1 MRLSECRNRWLRAA
15 ILAAW
20 VSAIGCQRLPYID
33 QSKPV
38 PHDSLGRV
46 ALEDK
51 EVKQAELLTPS
62 NPGQWPR
69 VAHPRTTNDPE
80 AQEIW
85 ELSLQEAI
93 KIGLD
98 NSEIV
103 RVIAFGAQGIPIG
116 GFEPTPLNT
125 GASAGVASSLG
136 AGTLQSVYD
145 PAILETQIATALS
158 TFDTA
163 FTTSILWGRNT
174 QPFNN
179 GVQGGSFNFTGT
191 KFPIVSVNDSAT
203 YQIGLSKQTAY
214 GGTVGIVHNVNWSY
228 QNSSF
233 LVWPSAYTTN
243 LQLTLTQPLL
253 GSAALPGQPA
263 GRPVG
268 LEANRAPIVI
278 SRLQADAAVWRFKA
292 EVMAHCRSVEQ
303 QYWNLAQAHVQYWSS
318 ERAVSLAEEILSR
331 EKAELL
337 VGKGTVADVAEASQ
351 RLEQFNLDLVTRT
364 SDLITTERQ
373 LRNIL
378 GLPPADNRRII
389 PVTPPTEARLEPDWD
404 VSLAQMLNFQPD
416 IVQQQLL
423 VRVAELQLL
432 IARNQ
437 LLPQLNANFLY
448 QLNGLGQQLD
458 SAEAVMT
465 GAALKAL
472 NPVIANLQ
480 REAGLQ
486 SQPGMYSNFVTWQ
499 AGFTFQM
506 PLGMRAPLANTRS
519 AQYGL
524 LRQRA
529 YLQQVVHQTTHSLAR
544 FFLEIDANYKQF
556 KTASRLRAAAAERLA
571 AQRAFYEEG
580 RITIDRFLDAVS
592 QYATAVA
599 TEAQYKTT
607 YNISI
612 VALEEAKG
620 TLLAYDNVA
629 VAEGPWP
636 SKAYVQARDIQNAH
650 HQHHI
655 PPDGPQVPMRSG
667 GPLNQDPIEANPPP
681 GVEERQVPQALPGP
695 AGPRGPA
702 STPVAPFTPAEIL
715 PRLSG
720 NMPDAT
726 SSRPTGAPSAGE
738 VSLTAGA
745 VAGSP
750 VRATASLID
759 PTVPGMGSNSVAASL
774 GRSAP
779 STVRN
784 TPAALSPP
792 AQSPSRA
799 PSVAFPV
806 VAPGPADTRS
816 TPDTAAAPHSEELP
830 PLPVSIDLPPL
841 PPE

>member
-1 MRLSECRNRWLRAA
+1 MRLTVCRNRWLHSAL
-15 ILAAW
+15 LAAW
-20 VSAIGCQRLPYID
+20 VIAAGCQRLPYID

-38 PHDSLGRV
+38 PHDNLGRV

-51 EVKQAELLTPS
+51 EVKQAELLTSSLKMQLPK
-62 NPGQWPR
+62 
-69 VAHPRTTNDPE
+69 VAKPRTTNDPE
-80 AQEIW
+80 AQEVW
-85 ELSLQEAI
+85 PMTLQQAI
-93 KIGLD
+93 RIGLD
-98 NSEIV
+98 NSEVV

-136 AGTLQSVYD
+136 SGTLQTVYD

-163 FTTSILWGRNT
+163 FTTSVLWGNNV
-174 QPFNN
+174 QPYNN
-179 GVQGGSFNFTGT
+179 GVQGGSLNLTGT
-191 KFPIVSVNDSAT
+191 KYPIVSVNDSAT
-203 YQIGLSKQTAY
+203 FQMGLSKQTETGATL
-214 GGTVGIVHNVNWSY
+214 GVVHNINWSY

-243 LQLTLTQPLL
+243 VQLTLTQPLL
-253 GSAALPGQPA
+253 GSAPLPGQPA

-278 SRLQADAAVWRFKA
+278 ARLNADAAVWRFKA

-303 QYWNLAQAHVQYWSS
+303 QYWNLAQSHVQLWASD
-318 ERAVSLAEEILSR
+318 RAVSLAQEILNR
-331 EKAELL
+331 ENAELV
-337 VGKGTVADVAEASQ
+337 VGRGTVADVAEAAQ

-364 SDLITTERQ
+364 SDVITTERQ

-404 VSLAQMLNFQPD
+404 ASLAQMLNFQPD
-416 IVQQQLL
+416 IVQQQIL

-437 LLPQLNANFLY
+437 LLPQLNFNALY

-472 NPVIANLQ
+472 NPVIANEQ
-480 REAGLQ
+480 THAGLQ

-499 AGFTFQM
+499 LGFTFQA
-506 PLGMRAPLANTRS
+506 PLGMRSPLANTRQ
-519 AQYGL
+519 AQYIL
-524 LRQRA
+524 LRARA

-556 KTASRLRAAAAERLA
+556 KTASRLRAAAAQRLD
-571 AQRAFYEEG
+571 AQRAYYEEG

-620 TLLAYDNVA
+620 TLLAYDNIA
-629 VAEGPWP
+629 VAEGPHP
-636 SKAYVQARDIQNAH
+636 RKAYIQARDIQDAH
-650 HQHHI
+650 KQFHI
-655 PPDGPQVPMRSG
+655 LPDGPQVPKTQV
-667 GPLNQDPIEANPPP
+667 GPLNPDPIDEHVPP
-681 GVEERQVPQALPGP
+681 GVE
-695 AGPRGPA
+695 GPRGAQPA
-702 STPVAPFTPAEIL
+702 ARSRRTAGTAARHRCLRTRRPSLLPVLSQAGPAPGSVRTA
-715 PRLSG
+715 
-720 NMPDAT
+720 AT
-726 SSRPTGAPSAGE
+726 AGE
-738 VSLTAGA
+738 RSHGRREPDLRGRCPR
-745 VAGSP
+745 P
-750 VRATASLID
+750 VRR
-759 PTVPGMGSNSVAASL
+759 AA
-774 GRSAP
+774 
-779 STVRN
+779 
-784 TPAALSPP
+784 
-792 AQSPSRA
+792 RA
-799 PSVAFPV
+799 
-806 VAPGPADTRS
+806 
-816 TPDTAAAPHSEELP
+816 
-830 PLPVSIDLPPL
+830 
-841 PPE
+841 